1 MINLRIIQGFRQYLE
16 DKNESIK
23 NDKQKYD
30 FDSNSVLSKYSKE
43 FQEYIQENFES
54 DYNFLFSEGFNLD
67 NLKDIKYEN
76 GQFVKLDDESE
87 NKSADIFVGVLN
99 ELSENKSFID
109 VIDSNFDGNISKD
122 EFNFFVT
129 DLANSDSKIDSETFL
144 NFVSNSY
151 ENSSI
156 VDNFFADKN
165 YQTLFDLNGDS
176 VLSDDEILQS
186 KQLLSSL
193 SGDNNG
199 FCSSIYIT
207 F

>member
-122 EFNFFVT
+122 EFN
-129 DLANSDSKIDSETFL
+129 
-144 NFVSNSY
+144 
-151 ENSSI
+151 
-156 VDNFFADKN
+156 
-165 YQTLFDLNGDS
+165 
-176 VLSDDEILQS
+176 
-186 KQLLSSL
+186 
-193 SGDNNG
+193 
-199 FCSSIYIT
+199 
-207 F
+207 